1 MDAPQEK
8 GELTGEQRARVRQML
23 NESQSSLE
31 QLKEDYLPRWA
42 KTELARLREEEAS
55 MRTAIKEGHAA
66 LEKALFVHK
75 AITTY
80 AKQSS
85 EDLAANMEHC
95 GILAEALATL
105 SPFTESK

>member
-1 MDAPQEK
+1 
-8 GELTGEQRARVRQML
+8 
-23 NESQSSLE
+23 
-31 QLKEDYLPRWA
+31 
-42 KTELARLREEEAS
+42 
-55 MRTAIKEGHAA
+55 MRTAIKEGYTA

-80 AKQSS
+80 AKQSA